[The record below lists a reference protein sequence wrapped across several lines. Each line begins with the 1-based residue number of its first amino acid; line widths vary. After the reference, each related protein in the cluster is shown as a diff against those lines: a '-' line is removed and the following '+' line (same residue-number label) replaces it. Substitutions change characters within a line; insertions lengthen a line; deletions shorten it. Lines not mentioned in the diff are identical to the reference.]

1 MLLIAVQGEQVNIV
15 DLLSATKDEYCPVIT
30 PLSRLVENV
39 EDVLG
44 RGRATSLQA
53 TRRLLDRL
61 SSPKGRETPANQL
74 TPHETRLLKLI
85 VDGHTYKSAAEILH
99 ISHHT
104 VDFHLRAVYEKLE
117 AHSKSDA
124 VGKALR
130 QGLVR

>member
-1 MLLIAVQGEQVNIV
+1 MTLANPLQDGPPAGRPGPPHLIVVDSTSSPRSETTPNVVMLLIAVQGEQVNIV

-61 SSPKGRETPANQL
+61 SSPRRAEMPACQL
-74 TPHETRLLKLI
+74 TPHET
-85 VDGHTYKSAAEILH
+85 
-99 ISHHT
+99 
-104 VDFHLRAVYEKLE
+104 
-117 AHSKSDA
+117 
-124 VGKALR
+124 
-130 QGLVR
+130 

>member
-39 EDVLG
+39 ENVLG
-44 RGRATSLQA
+44 RGRATSFQA
-53 TRRLLDRL
+53 IRRLLDRL
-61 SSPKGRETPANQL
+61 SSPRSPEMPACQL
-74 TPHETRLLKLI
+74 TPHETRLLNLI
-85 VDGHTYKSAAEILH
+85 VDGHTYKSAAEMLH
-99 ISHHT
+99 ISQHT
-104 VDFHLRAVYEKLE
+104 VDFYLRGIYGKLQV
-117 AHSKSDA
+117 HSKSDA

>member
-15 DLLSATKDEYCPVIT
+15 DLLSATTDEYCPVIT

-39 EDVLG
+39 ENVLD

-53 TRRLLDRL
+53 TQRLLDRL
-61 SSPKGRETPANQL
+61 SSPKGGETPNCQL

-99 ISHHT
+99 ISRHT

-130 QGLVR
+130 QGLLR

>member
-1 MLLIAVQGEQVNIV
+1 MLLIAVRGEQVNIA
-15 DLLSATKDEYCPVIT
+15 DLLTATKDEYCPVIT
-30 PLSRLVENV
+30 PLSRLVEDV
-39 EDVLG
+39 EDVLD

-61 SSPKGRETPANQL
+61 SSPRSAEMRDSQL